1 MATKNLNNEF
11 MAKVLE
17 EKAWVELSGELAWTE
32 QLLERYKDRVDWKE
46 VSSNRYVA
54 WTVPMIEKFKNRID
68 WDELS
73 MSNSEHL
80 FTTDLLE
87 KYKNRWN
94 WRELSHNSSLPLT
107 EELLEQ
113 FADYWDWGRIINN
126 YGAEKL
132 FNAEF
137 LEKFQD
143 RIPASGLQQSH
154 LWYMLVEDEKK
165 LLKIQ
170 ISSLL

>member
-1 MATKNLNNEF
+1 MTTKNLSNEF

-17 EKAWVELSGELAWTE
+17 EKAWVELSSELAWTE
-32 QLLERYKDRVDWKE
+32 QLLEQYKDRVDWKE
-46 VSSNRYVA
+46 VSANRYVV

-73 MSNSEHL
+73 ESDNEHL
-80 FTTDLLE
+80 FTAELLE

-94 WRELSHNSSLPLT
+94 WRELSCNSSLPLT

-126 YGAEKL
+126 YGGEKL
-132 FNAEF
+132 FDVEF
-137 LEKFQD
+137 CEKFQG
-143 RIPASGLQQSH
+143 RIPASELQQSH
-154 LWYMLVEDEKK
+154 LWYKMVEDEKK
-165 LLKIQ
+165 LLKIR
-170 ISSLL
+170 IYS

>member
-17 EKAWVELSGELAWTE
+17 EKAWAELSSELTWTE
-32 QLLERYKDRVDWKE
+32 QLLEQYKDRVDWKE
-46 VSSNRYVA
+46 VSANRYVV
-54 WTVPMIEKFKNRID
+54 WTVPMIEKFKNRVD

-73 MSNSEHL
+73 GSDNEHL
-80 FTTDLLE
+80 FTAELLE

-94 WRELSHNSSLPLT
+94 WRELSCNSLLPLT

-126 YGAEKL
+126 YGGEKL
-132 FNAEF
+132 FDVEF
-137 LEKFQD
+137 YEKFQG
-143 RIPASGLQQSH
+143 RIPASELQQSN
-154 LWYMLVEDEKK
+154 LWYKMVEEEKR
-165 LLKIQ
+165 LLKIR
-170 ISSLL
+170 IYS